1 MMQSVL
7 SQGKSRDDLL
17 GAARTNVMSRMS
29 GRPAPYLKDKFA
41 EMDNA
46 TATGAAQARMDA
58 TQPGMFG
65 QGRSSRGG
73 QIVQQNNMQ
82 RISDDKIK
90 QAQMMGADMQ
100 SAVQD
105 ASSIRGIENADR
117 DFAYRTAS
125 DLGDTTTMGG
135 LQRLSLDKQGIDY
148 TDFGEGA
155 MRGQAETAA
164 KNAEYS
170 NTQQRELYDLQK
182 RQMERSLQG
191 GADSSNGKWWQKVG
205 TFASMFAG

>member
-7 SQGKSRDDLL
+7 ARNGTRDPLLSGMQTNIQSRLSGK
-17 GAARTNVMSRMS
+17 
-29 GRPAPYLKDKFA
+29 PAPYLKDKFA

-65 QGRSSRGG
+65 QGRATRGG

-90 QAQMMGADMQ
+90 QAQLMGSDLQ
-100 SAVQD
+100 SAMSD
-105 ASSIRGIENADR
+105 ASTLKGLQNSDR
-117 DFAYRTAS
+117 DFSYKTAS

-135 LQRLSLDKQGIDY
+135 LARMSLEDQGLDY
-148 TDFGEGA
+148 TGYGEGK
-155 MRGQAETAA
+155 MQEQAKTVSANAA
-164 KNAEYS
+164 DEKAK
-170 NTQQRELYDLQK
+170 QQELYDLQRK
-182 RQMERSLQG
+182 QLDRSLQT
-191 GADSSNGKWWQKVG
+191 GADSSNGKWWQKAG

>member
-7 SQGKSRDDLL
+7 SQGRTRDDLL
-17 GAARTNVMSRMS
+17 GAATTNVKSRLS

-65 QGRSSRGG
+65 QGRASRGG
-73 QIVQQNNMQ
+73 QIVQQANMQ

-90 QAQMMGADMQ
+90 QAQLIGADQQ
-100 SAVQD
+100 SAIQD
-105 ASSIRGIENADR
+105 VSSLKNIENADR
-117 DFAYRTAS
+117 DFAYKTAS

-148 TDFGEGA
+148 TGYGEGA
-155 MRGQAETAA
+155 MQSQAQTAA
-164 KNAEYS
+164 DNAAYS
-170 NTQQRELYDLQK
+170 KQQQDELYNLQK
-182 RQMERSLQG
+182 KQLERSLQT
-191 GADSSNGKWWQKVG
+191 GADSSNGRWWQKAG